1 MVRVSVHPIDGS
13 IAQSFI
19 QRLLMFDVTICLHKE
34 DSQRIQE
41 RYATL
46 LEAGIANV
54 ESSHRAEMNFVFFSE
69 ENTITIND
77 SSTVVLHDV
86 LPSGRNNGMVNAG
99 LDSIWSQIET
109 TNDNIGSHFWV
120 AESDVVD
127 ALVRIALNQ
136 PALPS
141 RIDIAGRRRWSTQQ
155 SHHELQMLHGRTQ
168 AGTTGKFTASLLDQP
183 ASPEISVVP
192 IRSEEQ
198 TPRPSLGPL
207 HDVLIECDGHGW
219 QPTSPLRT
227 AMMVYL
233 AGKLND

>member
-1 MVRVSVHPIDGS
+1 MVRVSIHPIDGS

-19 QRLLMFDVTICLHKE
+19 ERLLMFDATICLHKE

-54 ESSHRAEMNFVFFSE
+54 ESSHRAEMNFVFFAE

-109 TNDNIGSHFWV
+109 TNYNIGSHFWV
-120 AESDVVD
+120 AESD
-127 ALVRIALNQ
+127 L
-136 PALPS
+136 
-141 RIDIAGRRRWSTQQ
+141 
-155 SHHELQMLHGRTQ
+155 
-168 AGTTGKFTASLLDQP
+168 SL
-183 ASPEISVVP
+183 IH
-192 IRSEEQ
+192 I
-198 TPRPSLGPL
+198 
-207 HDVLIECDGHGW
+207 
-219 QPTSPLRT
+219 
-227 AMMVYL
+227 
-233 AGKLND
+233 